1 MSRDYFGL
9 SALERCTQA
18 GGSLSV
24 HIGDAL
30 SPSVAVQGGFA
41 GKTFYPC
48 KAFLLYF
55 EPMFSVSTV
64 TILIGQHKLA
74 IVNN

>member
-1 MSRDYFGL
+1 MAREYFGL
-9 SALERCTQA
+9 SVLERCTQD

-41 GKTFYPC
+41 GNLLILAEVFVFFRLNGY
-48 KAFLLYF
+48 FLYLLVRDDYYSDGN
-55 EPMFSVSTV
+55 P
-64 TILIGQHKLA
+64 K
-74 IVNN
+74 